1 MKLKQ
6 VQAALETLAPLAL
19 AQDWDNVGLLLGD
32 ADADVQSVLMCIDT
46 TAAVVDEAI
55 HLKADLILSYHPVM
69 FDGVKC
75 LTAQGPNAHLVKLIQ
90 HGIGLYSFH
99 TAMDVVQGGV
109 NDALAAAIGL
119 VDPRPLGDFVEDPNG
134 PGYKVVTFVPHN
146 HVTSLAEALYRA
158 GAGRIGQYSHCGFQT
173 EGTGTFLPLDKAN
186 PFIGQRG
193 KLEQLQEIRL
203 ETVVRAD
210 RIQQVIAALRQAH
223 PYETPAFDVFRHY
236 DVEHRLGLGRV
247 GLLDHPTP
255 LSTILDRLKT
265 QCQARTV
272 GIIGPQ
278 KRTCT
283 KAAVCAGSCG
293 KIVFQALAQGCDLY
307 VTGELRHHTALA
319 AQEAGLTCVCLGHS
333 VSERF
338 ALKKIMPSL
347 KKCLT
352 HVKIRVSRCDKDP
365 FEWKTL

>member
-32 ADADVQSVLMCIDT
+32 AEADVQSVLMCIDT

-55 HLKADLILSYHPVM
+55 RLKADLILSYHPVM
-69 FDGVKC
+69 FEGIKS
-75 LTAQGPNAHLVKLIQ
+75 LTAQGANAHLYRLIQ

-99 TAMDVVQGGV
+99 TAMDVIQGGV
-109 NDALAAAIGL
+109 NDALAEAIGM
-119 VDPRPLGDFVEDPNG
+119 VNPRPLGDFVEDPNG
-134 PGYKVVTFVPHN
+134 PGYKVVTFVPQQ
-146 HVTSLAEALYRA
+146 HVKPVAEALYLA
-158 GAGRIGQYSHCGFQT
+158 GAGRIGHYSHCGFQT
-173 EGTGTFLPLDKAN
+173 EGTGTFLPLNQAN

-210 RIQQVIAALRQAH
+210 RIEEVIAALRQAH
-223 PYETPAFDVFRHY
+223 PYETPAFDVFRHH
-236 DVEHRLGLGRV
+236 DVEHHLGLGRV
-247 GLLDHPTP
+247 GVLDQPTS
-255 LSTILDRLKT
+255 LDTILDRIKVH
-265 QCQARTV
+265 CQAPAV
-272 GIIGPQ
+272 GIVGPR
-278 KRTCT
+278 KKTYK

-293 KIVFQALAQGCDLY
+293 KIIFQALAQGCDLY

-319 AQEAGLTCVCLGHS
+319 AQEAGLTCLCLSHS

-338 ALKKIMPSL
+338 ALKKLVPSL

-352 HVKIRVSRCDKDP
+352 RVKIRVSRCDRDP